1 MYTIFDIEDM
11 KTNENAVI
19 FRFNGQKM
27 TVENGTMRTVEIPR
41 EELESLVEWLR
52 CGLEKMNR
60 DAWDRE
66 HAKTNNCACDCVR
79 PA

>member
-60 DAWDRE
+60 DAWE
-66 HAKTNNCACDCVR
+66 NNRVKACDCVR

>member
-11 KTNENAVI
+11 KTHENAVI

-60 DAWDRE
+60 DYWDSQ
-66 HAKTNNCACDCVR
+66 HQKTACCDCVR

>member
-1 MYTIFDIEDM
+1 MYTMFSIENKKSDE
-11 KTNENAVI
+11 TAI
-19 FRFNGQKM
+19 TFTFNGERM
-27 TVENGTMRTVEIPR
+27 AVDNGLYKKTEISR

-60 DAWDRE
+60 DAWDKE
-66 HAKTNNCACDCVR
+66 HARSCACDCVR